1 MKRLAPLLK
10 TLRATG
16 IRVSELRY
24 SMVEGRAPRQ
34 SGDLLKGKIRVIL
47 LPGRLCGK
55 LLRFAGK
62 QKPARGHHVTP
73 FSEFKPL
80 PHIDPRGDYKSAAG
94 NFSFLC
100 TNYR

>member
-24 SMVEGRAPRQ
+24 ITVEAAPSQ

-55 LLRFAGK
+55 LLRFVGK
-62 QKPARGHHVTP
+62 QKTARGHHVTP
-73 FSEFKPL
+73 FSEFNPL
-80 PHIDPRGDYKSAAG
+80 PHINPRGQ
-94 NFSFLC
+94 L
-100 TNYR
+100 